1 MTTKTLLARASLAA
15 LSVILPGTSGAFAQD
30 AAVAADG
37 PGPRRV
43 IENVIVQAQKRS
55 ETVQTVPI
63 AMTAFSGDEL
73 ERKFAKDIADFSG
86 STPNVQLAPEGISPF
101 ASSFFMRGLGTDE
114 RESFSDPSV
123 AVVVDG
129 VTEARA
135 SVALTDLLDIE
146 SVEVLRGPQ
155 GTLQGRNATAGAI
168 LVRRAAPDVSEFQ
181 AMGGML
187 AGNYGRLEAKGMV
200 NVPLVDGVAAFRLAV
215 KSSTS
220 DGFYENRFS
229 NEKVGGQD
237 RITLL
242 PSFKYVTDNF
252 DMVLRGE
259 FVRVRG
265 DSSTLLAYNTCRVDP
280 TLMASSGGAN
290 DAMVDILAQQFGGD
304 VAAAS
309 CAREPDKESY
319 AINQNRPQGEFNDL
333 DVWGITGEMNYTL
346 PDIGTITYIGN
357 YRHTDEHSTLD
368 PDGTV
373 GSLFSSNDF
382 TSHYQTSHE
391 LRFASEFSD
400 FVDFVAGVL
409 YLRQAYDL
417 DRTQFL
423 GFVAPP
429 AQIEFNMGSAQRN
442 EQWGLFAQANWH
454 LTDRLALVTG
464 ARYSADK
471 KRMDI
476 CAAAPG
482 DCAGR
487 IETLDESWTNVSPRI
502 GLNYQLADTLFAYG
516 YWARGFRAGGFNGNA
531 SSAALAGPYD
541 PERVDTYE
549 VGFKWDGFDNM
560 LRVNGA
566 AFWMEAKGLQR
577 SISKQSPSGSVDV
590 ITDNAASARLR
601 GLELEVTA
609 LPFRGFSLS
618 GSVGYLDA
626 KYTDYCEDLNGA
638 TPNDPSLL
646 PCGPAVGLTQPVD
659 LTGLPLNRAPKWN
672 ARLAGTYDFPVGDAG
687 TLSLNA
693 EWIYESSQLTTQAG
707 FPTGT
712 VNGITNYNGVV
723 VSPLRGPSNI
733 VNASITW
740 YDADDRYRVAVFGKN
755 LTNEIYILR
764 TSTISGVWNFAM
776 LNAPRTYGIELTYN
790 F

>member
-1 MTTKTLLARASLAA
+1 MNAKNVLAGASLMAMA
-15 LSVILPGTSGAFAQD
+15 L
-30 AAVAADG
+30 AVAHAA
-37 PGPRRV
+37 PVRAQEPAAAPQPERRA
-43 IENVIVQAQKRS
+43 IENVVVTAQKR
-55 ETVQTVPI
+55 EENQQTVPI
-63 AMTAFSGDEL
+63 AMTALSGEEL
-73 ERKFAKDIADFSG
+73 QQKFATTIADFTG
-86 STPNVQLAPEGISPF
+86 SAPNVQLAPEGISPF

-168 LVRRAAPDVSEFQ
+168 LVRRAAPDLDDFA
-181 AMGGML
+181 AMGGVL
-187 AGNYGRLEAKGMV
+187 VGNHGRIETKGMV
-200 NVPLVDGVAAFRLAV
+200 NVPLVEGKAALRLAV
-215 KSSTS
+215 KTTNS
-220 DGFYENRFS
+220 DGYYYNEFSHEKIGGENNFT
-229 NEKVGGQD
+229 
-237 RITLL
+237 IL
-242 PSFKYVTDNF
+242 PSFKFASENF
-252 DMVLRGE
+252 DLTLRGE
-259 FVRVRG
+259 VARLRH
-265 DSSTLLAYNTCRVDP
+265 DASTLLPYNTCRVDP
-280 TLMASSGGAN
+280 RLSPNSAGAN
-290 DAMVDILAQQFGGD
+290 DAMVDLLAQQFGGG

-309 CAREPDKESY
+309 CARQPDKSSY
-319 AINQNRPQGEFNDL
+319 TINQNRPQGEINDL
-333 DVWGITGEMNYTL
+333 DVWGITGEMNYSI
-346 PDIGTITYIGN
+346 PEVGTITYIGN
-357 YRHTDEHSTLD
+357 YRKTKEHSVLD

-373 GSLFSSNDF
+373 GELFAAHDL
-382 TSHYQTSHE
+382 TDHYQTSHE

-409 YLRQAYDL
+409 YLKQSYDL
-417 DRTQFL
+417 DRRQFL

-429 AQIEFNMGSAQRN
+429 AQLVFSMGSAQRN

-454 LTDRLALVTG
+454 LTDRLTLVTG

-471 KRMDI
+471 KEMDI

-487 IETLDESWTNVSPRI
+487 IEHLSESWNNVSPRV
-502 GLNYQLADTLFAYG
+502 GLNFRAADNLFAYA

-531 SSAALAGPYD
+531 SSAELAGPYD

-549 VGFKWDGFDNM
+549 VGFKWDAFDNT

-566 AFWMEAKGLQR
+566 AFWMEANGLQR

-601 GLELEVTA
+601 GVELEVTA
-609 LPFRGFSLS
+609 LPFDGLTLAASA
-618 GSVGYLDA
+618 GYLDA
-626 KYTDYCEDLNGA
+626 RYTDYCEDLNGA
-638 TPNDPSLL
+638 SPNDPSLV
-646 PCGPAVGLTQPVD
+646 PCGPPQGAAQPVD

-672 ARLAGTYDFPVGDAG
+672 TRLNGRYDIPVGDTG
-687 TLSLNA
+687 ILSLNA
-693 EWIYESSQLTTQAG
+693 EWIYQSRQLTTQAG
-707 FPTGT
+707 FPMGLTT
-712 VNGITNYNGVV
+712 GVV
-723 VSPLRGPSNI
+723 NYDGSIVSPMRKATNV
-733 VNASITW
+733 VNASISWTE
-740 YDADDRYRVAVFGKN
+740 ANDRYRVSVFGKN
-755 LTNEIYILR
+755 LTNEVYVLR
-764 TSTISGVWNFAM
+764 TSTIAGVWNFIS